1 MTQVKYSDSYKQ
13 NARRKKIKK
22 RSLQLV
28 VGLALGL
35 GVFFMTRACKNIS
48 PDAANL
54 ALTIEGK
61 TYLQS
66 VFAQEDM
73 TESPPPD
80 YVMIYKDDDE
90 YFIEPSQAQKI
101 VDAMAGNVDLY
112 DYQEVSYKG
121 YFDGSA
127 KDTFITRHS
136 EFQSTAT
143 IGEQIR
149 KESSSIRN
157 SSNEKM
163 EIKWSFNMKNGEYK
177 AEKNCEVRAFWEQT
191 VIAPGETAYATE
203 DHLVISLEKLAEFY
217 DCTVSYDR
225 DTRVLFINL
234 K

>member
-1 MTQVKYSDSYKQ
+1 MKEIQYSPQYK
-13 NARRKKIKK
+13 RKKIKK
-22 RSLQLV
+22 RSLQLIV
-28 VGLALGL
+28 LLVLGS
-35 GVFFMTRACKNIS
+35 GVFYITRSCKNIS

-61 TYLQS
+61 TYLHCFGLPQGDMKES
-66 VFAQEDM
+66 V
-73 TESPPPD
+73 PPD
-80 YVMIYKDDDE
+80 WVLIYKDDDE

-101 VDAMAGNVDLY
+101 VDAMAGNVNLF
-112 DYQEVSYKG
+112 DYQEVSYEG
-121 YFDGSA
+121 YFEGSK

-149 KESSSIRN
+149 KESATIRN
-157 SSNEKM
+157 RSNDTM
-163 EIKWSFNMKNGEYK
+163 EIKWSFNQKNGEYK
-177 AEKNCEVRAFWEQT
+177 AEKNCEVHAFWEQT

-225 DTRVLFINL
+225 DTRVLFITL